1 MKKQNRYGCLYYC
14 SIKKYRYLVLR
25 DLCWGISAGSLL
37 MPEDDMWIQLG
48 WALLSA
54 DKRSLERTL
63 DHVQANVFGVAIKE
77 VKGHSGCLGCL

>member
-1 MKKQNRYGCLYYC
+1 MDPVGM
-14 SIKKYRYLVLR
+14 
-25 DLCWGISAGSLL
+25 G
-37 MPEDDMWIQLG
+37 P
-48 WALLSA
+48 LSA